1 MTSRCRSF
9 THLRT
14 ILISFLAVIVAAS
27 CARKDNSADTDQ
39 ASHDLRK
46 AQAAVSE
53 KREHVATNEVEVE
66 GKRRALIKE
75 QQDLVDQTKSLEDHR
90 QQLGAAGS
98 AVVNAR
104 AAYHAAVTE
113 RLAKLDAALAGLAT
127 HTDATSRDAVA
138 GLHARRDLLAAK
150 LAAMPI
156 ADDPGWAGFT
166 QDVDTIFDAI
176 ERDLRATK

>member
-90 QQLGAAGS
+90 QQL
-98 AVVNAR
+98 
-104 AAYHAAVTE
+104 
-113 RLAKLDAALAGLAT
+113 AKLDAALAGLAT